1 MLARRKKASL
11 NATRKEVAMYTAT
24 HRRSTMIHRVAS
36 RRRVRVA
43 GLALALVAAVAI
55 GSSAVATVS
64 RAGLSLLGHAVVF
77 SRFLQGADMGDLY
90 RIDAGGTVE
99 NPIRSVFDAAIL
111 SPDGTRFLDFAPT
124 PDGRGSTA
132 IYNVDGSGYHVLPL
146 PDPTLDLPG
155 GAWFGSTRIATE
167 GYGPYGDL
175 TGAGIY
181 SRRSSDGGGLLK
193 LTDEGANHDRPVMAS
208 PDGSRLVFFRPDG
221 RGETSDSAPQ
231 DVFVVGADGS
241 GLTKLSPPGTTT
253 AFVFSGDAV
262 SWSPDGTAVA
272 MALANGPFWTNTS
285 RSVYVG
291 RSDGSDFKRIGPRGD
306 IWDAV
311 WSPDGNWVAFT
322 LATKTSNGL
331 HELYLMH
338 PDGSA
343 LHALVSASDGLFSL
357 QPVWSPDSD
366 ELLFIRGEQRLRPG
380 GPDDVHVVDLW
391 SINVDGSQLYQV
403 THVPAEYRGVAWLP

>member
-1 MLARRKKASL
+1 
-11 NATRKEVAMYTAT
+11 MYTT
-24 HRRSTMIHRVAS
+24 TQRGNTLVHRVTGL
-36 RRRVRVA
+36 RRHRA
-43 GLALALVAAVAI
+43 LGLALALTAAVVT
-55 GSSAVATVS
+55 GSSAVANTVNG
-64 RAGLSLLGHAVVF
+64 AGGQSPLRHAAVF
-77 SRFLQGADMGDLY
+77 SRFLPGADMGDLY
-90 RIDAGGTVE
+90 RIDARGTGE
-99 NPIRSVFDAAIL
+99 DQIRSVFDAAIL
-111 SPDGTRFLDFAPT
+111 SPDGTHFLDFAPT

-167 GYGPYGDL
+167 GYGPNGDL

-193 LTDEGANHDRPVMAS
+193 LTDEGANHDRPVQAS

-221 RGETSDSAPQ
+221 KGETSDSAPQ
-231 DVFVVGADGS
+231 DAFVVGADGR

-253 AFVFSGDAV
+253 AFVSSGDAV
-262 SWSPDGTAVA
+262 SWAPDGTRVA

-291 RSDGSDFKRIGPRGD
+291 RSNGSDFKRIGPRGD

-322 LATKTSNGL
+322 LATKASGDR
-331 HELYLMH
+331 HELFLMH

-343 LHALVSASDGLFSL
+343 LHTLASASDGLFSL

-366 ELLFIRGEQRLRPG
+366 QLLFIRGDQRLRPG
-380 GPDDVHVVDLW
+380 GPDSVHVVDIW
-391 SINVDGSQLYQV
+391 SINVDGSRLYQV
-403 THVPAEYRGVAWLP
+403 THSPGEYRGVAWLP

>member
-1 MLARRKKASL
+1 MY
-11 NATRKEVAMYTAT
+11 ATT
-24 HRRSTMIHRVAS
+24 HRGSTKVHRVAS
-36 RRRVRVA
+36 RRQVRVI
-43 GLALALVAAVAI
+43 GFALALVAAVAI
-55 GSSAVATVS
+55 ASSAVAAVS
-64 RAGLSLLGHAVVF
+64 RAGLTPLGHAVVF

-99 NPIRSVFDAAIL
+99 NPIHSVFDAAIL
-111 SPDGTRFLDFAPT
+111 SPDGTNFLDFAPT

-167 GYGPYGDL
+167 GYGPNGDL

-221 RGETSDSAPQ
+221 KGETSDSAPQ
-231 DVFVVGADGS
+231 DAFVVGADGS

-285 RSVYVG
+285 RSVYVA

-322 LATKTSNGL
+322 LATKASNGL
-331 HELYLMH
+331 HELLLMH

-343 LHALVSASDGLFSL
+343 LHTLSSASDGLFSL
-357 QPVWSPDSD
+357 QPVWSPESD
-366 ELLFIRGEQRLRPG
+366 QLLFKRGMDDPG
-380 GPDDVHVVDLW
+380 VVDLW
-391 SINVDGSQLYQV
+391 SINVDGSQLHQV

>member
-1 MLARRKKASL
+1 MD
-11 NATRKEVAMYTAT
+11 TTT
-24 HRRSTMIHRVAS
+24 HRGNTPVHRVTT
-36 RRRVRVA
+36 RRQVPVI
-43 GLALALVAAVAI
+43 GLALALVAVVAI
-55 GSSAVATVS
+55 GSSAVAAVS
-64 RAGLSLLGHAVVF
+64 RAGLSPLGHAVVF
-77 SRFLQGADMGDLY
+77 SRFLPGADMGNLY

-99 NPIRSVFDAAIL
+99 HPIRSVFDAAIL

-132 IYNVDGSGYHVLPL
+132 IYNADGSGYHVLPL

-167 GYGPYGDL
+167 GWGPDGNPS
-175 TGAGIY
+175 GVSIY

-193 LTDEGANHDRPVMAS
+193 LTDAGVSHDRPVKAS
-208 PDGSRLVFFRPDG
+208 PDGSRLVFFRPDAK
-221 RGETSDSAPQ
+221 GETSDSAPQ
-231 DVFVVGADGS
+231 DAFVVGADGS

-253 AFVFSGDAV
+253 AFVFSHDAV
-262 SWSPDGTAVA
+262 SWSPDGSKVA

-311 WSPDGNWVAFT
+311 WSLDGNWVAFT
-322 LATKTSNGL
+322 LATKASNGL
-331 HELYLMH
+331 HELFVMH

-343 LHALVSASDGLFSL
+343 LHALVSARDGLFSL
-357 QPVWSPDSD
+357 QPVWSPDS
-366 ELLFIRGEQRLRPG
+366 EQLLFIRGSN
-380 GPDDVHVVDLW
+380 DVRVVDLW
-391 SINVDGSQLYQV
+391 SINIDGSQLYRV
-403 THVPAEYRGVAWLP
+403 THVPSGYVGVAWLP